1 MYTKTHSQH
10 LDKENARGNLIS
22 DQSHWGPS
30 HQCRQLCCLAR
41 AHCCIVWEYGKS
53 GTSFGSIANS
63 FGSTGG
69 LGVVREHG
77 PCSMARSRAL
87 LLRLVARARLP
98 RSGSLLPRSGALLP
112 RSSACAQFPR
122 SGALLPRPAALPP
135 RSGEWPLRAGAVLP
149 RSSAVGSIA
158 TSLGSVAY
166 SLKRM
171 ATSVG
176 SIATSPRSV
185 AAGSLRRH
193 GLHKR
198 PHHAVWE
205 HCYFAREQATV
216 REHRMNTQYT
226 INASAR
232 GRQTTVR
239 EQPWDAKQKVSRDS
253 LSFCWAQQI

>member
-1 MYTKTHSQH
+1 MDYESNGEIVRLRCESQPACFVGEVSA
-10 LDKENARGNLIS
+10 KLI
-22 DQSHWGPS
+22 
-30 HQCRQLCCLAR
+30 
-41 AHCCIVWEYGKS
+41 
-53 GTSFGSIANS
+53 
-63 FGSTGG
+63 
-69 LGVVREHG
+69 VVRCMSRKKTKSN
-77 PCSMARSRAL
+77 PFSPRSEECVLRAGA
-87 LLRLVARARLP
+87 VLP
-98 RSGSLLPRSGALLP
+98 RSSAVGITAGALLP

-122 SGALLPRPAALPP
+122 SGALLPRPGALPP

-216 REHRMNTQYT
+216 REHRINTQYT

-232 GRQTTVR
+232 RRQTTVR
-239 EQPWDAKQKVSRDS
+239 EQPLDAKQKVSRDS
-253 LSFCWAQQI
+253 LSFCWAQQT